1 MTTWQEFYDDIKD
14 PAWPACPSE
23 DQFANLPGHIQEE
36 CRTVFG
42 YNPGQFRKSG
52 QLPHRAFPIKT
63 DTACQLKWN
72 WSTIYLTTENTASC
86 HRTNH
91 HRFDVDQFDF
101 HNTPSKIQDRERM
114 LDGQWPEHGCEYCQT
129 LERAGGE
136 SDRLTNLDLPGMHAP
151 IELESNPT
159 ATRVTP
165 RILEVYFDNTCNLKC
180 LYCGPHFS
188 SLWDAE
194 NIQYG
199 IAPFK
204 KSDHIELNKKRIFEW
219 LRENRQH
226 LTNFNILGGE
236 PLYQRELEECLDFFQ
251 QNPAPLLTLQIF
263 TNLNARQD
271 YVQRVV
277 ERVNDLI
284 ARDCIR
290 AFEVTA
296 SLDCWG
302 APAEYVR
309 YPLHLDVWQRNFE
322 YLLEH
327 PAINLIV
334 GSTVTP
340 LTIGT
345 LPDLIQRIND
355 WNQVRPVHHYQNSVN
370 SPSYLFI
377 DIFGD
382 RFAEDFDRAISLKP
396 AHTPEQRKSRD
407 YLLGIAQQSAD
418 RGPNPGEIARLFD
431 FLNTMDKRRNLSWAA
446 VFPWLVDEFAKY
458 GLYN

>member
-23 DQFANLPGHIQEE
+23 DQFVNLPGHIQEE

-42 YNPGQFRKSG
+42 YSPSQFRRSS

-101 HNTPSKIQDRERM
+101 HNTPSKIRDRERM
-114 LDGQWPEHGCEYCQT
+114 LDGQWPEHGCEYCQAI
-129 LERAGGE
+129 ERAGGE

-151 IELESNPT
+151 IELDSDPK
-159 ATRVTP
+159 AVRVAP

-194 NIQYG
+194 NIQHG
-199 IAPFK
+199 ISPFR
-204 KSDHIELNKKRIFEW
+204 KSSNLERNKKRIFEW

-251 QNPAPLLTLQIF
+251 QYPAPLLTLQIF

-271 YVQRVV
+271 HVTQVV
-277 ERVNDLI
+277 ERVHDLI

-322 YLLEH
+322 YLLEQ

-334 GSTVTP
+334 GSTITP

-345 LPDLIQRIND
+345 LPDLIDRVNT
-355 WNQVRPVHHYQNSVN
+355 WSQVRPVHHYQNSVN
-370 SPSYLFI
+370 SPSYFFI

-407 YLLGIAQQSAD
+407 YLRGIAQQSAD
-418 RGPNPGEIARLFD
+418 RGPNPREIERLFD
-431 FLNTMDKRRNLSWAA
+431 FLNTMDKRRHLSWAK

-458 GLYN
+458 GLHN